1 MEIQNNEKITLADA
15 TELDITLN
23 PKDLDGPV
31 TLVYIEVI
39 TTTTG
44 VRFASG
50 VTIDNAKHYARP
62 AGNIFPMRYKER
74 TSTIKAKGAAGDVIV
89 FSW

>member
-1 MEIQNNEKITLADA
+1 MEIENNEIVTLANGN
-15 TELDITLN
+15 ELEITLN

-39 TTTTG
+39 SSASG
-44 VRFASG
+44 MRFASG
-50 VTIDNAKHYARP
+50 MTINDTKHYARP
-62 AGNIFPMRYKER
+62 SGSVFPMRYKE
-74 TSTIKAKGAAGDVIV
+74 TSSTIRIKGTAADTVV